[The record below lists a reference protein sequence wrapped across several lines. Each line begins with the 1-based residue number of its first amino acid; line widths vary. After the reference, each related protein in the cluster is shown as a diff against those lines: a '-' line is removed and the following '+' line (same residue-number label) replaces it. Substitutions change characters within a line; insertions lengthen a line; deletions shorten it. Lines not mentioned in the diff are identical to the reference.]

1 MRTARLE
8 AGVMLIE
15 ALIGILIF
23 SIGILALL
31 GMQGTAI
38 KNTTEARYRSEAA
51 FLASQIVGQMWVDQD
66 KLPSYDTS
74 NPMGYLAR
82 DKWMD
87 DVARMLPGVDLD
99 KDPKENPPLIE
110 VGPNPGLGLDTREVR
125 VQVFWRQPGETET
138 RRVVFLNRINT
149 GKD

>member
-1 MRTARLE
+1 MRAARFE

-38 KNTTEARYRSEAA
+38 KNTTDARYRSEAS
-51 FLASQIVGQMWVDQD
+51 FFASQISGQMWVDLD
-66 KLPSYDTS
+66 KLPSYDTA
-74 NPMGYLAR
+74 NPMPYAAR
-82 DKWMD
+82 DNWVNN
-87 DVARMLPGVDLD
+87 VANTLPGIDL
-99 KDPKENPPLIE
+99 KLPENAPLIE

-138 RRVVFLNRINT
+138 RRVVFLNRINPPR
-149 GKD
+149 DL

>member
-1 MRTARLE
+1 MRTAKFE

-38 KNTTEARYRSEAA
+38 KNTTDARYRSEAS
-51 FLASQIVGQMWVDQD
+51 FFASQIAGQMWVDLD
-66 KLPSYDTS
+66 KLPSYDTA
-74 NPMGYLAR
+74 NPQAYPAR
-82 DKWMD
+82 DDWMQN
-87 DVARMLPGVDLD
+87 VANMLPGIDLV
-99 KDPKENPPLIE
+99 KPENAPLIE
-110 VGPNPGLGLDTREVR
+110 VGPNPALGLANREVR

-138 RRVVFLNRINT
+138 RRVVFLNRINS